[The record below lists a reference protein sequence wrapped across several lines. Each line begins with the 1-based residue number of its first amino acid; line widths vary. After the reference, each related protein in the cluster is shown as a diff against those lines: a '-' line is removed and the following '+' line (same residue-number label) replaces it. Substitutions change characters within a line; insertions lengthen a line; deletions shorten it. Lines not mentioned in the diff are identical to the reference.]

1 MAVVVIGGHSR
12 SVGKTSL
19 VAELISA
26 LPGMQWTAAKITQF
40 GHGFCSTSGEPCQCA
55 TDCHDWAI
63 TEERDR
69 SGQSDSSRFL
79 IAGAAQSLW
88 VRTRMGKLGLAMPDL
103 LQRIASARNV
113 ILESNSV
120 LRFLQ
125 PDLYLTVLNPGTAD
139 FKTSSRQ
146 MLARADAIVLHSN
159 GNGAGWKD
167 VALPKNGDRPIF
179 RITPPPYCTP
189 EIVEFVRARIAN

>member
-1 MAVVVIGGHSR
+1 MAIVVIGGHSR

-26 LPGMQWTAAKITQF
+26 LPQMQWTAAKITQF

-63 TEERDR
+63 TEECDR
-69 SGQSDSSRFL
+69 SGKSDSSRFL
-79 IAGAAQSLW
+79 VAGAAQSLW

-103 LQRIASARNV
+103 LQRIAGARNV

-139 FKTSSRQ
+139 FKASSRE
-146 MLARADAIVLHSN
+146 MLTRADAIVLHAN

-167 VALPKNGDRPIF
+167 VPLPRNGDRPIF
-179 RITPPPYCTP
+179 HITPPPYCTP
-189 EIVEFVRARIAN
+189 EIVEFVRTRIA